1 MPKVRAI
8 SFTRLGLVALALL
21 AGTLNG
27 AEVDNS
33 WTAEARKPQP
43 PVDFA
48 YFTFAR
54 GAYDS
59 EGGYGDAFYQYDGRV
74 WARWETD
81 YPEADENFGARFKQ
95 LTRVHVAKHATKRT
109 FDASDIGDLPLL
121 YVADPGWM
129 ILTKEERDG
138 LRDYLLKGG
147 MIWVDDFWGDGEWQQ
162 FEERMREVL
171 PEWKWREITPAHPI
185 FHTVFDMNTM
195 PQIPALPFAM
205 RGGGTAESPGS
216 HKYSSVGSTE
226 VPHMR
231 GWFDDSGR
239 LMVVT
244 TFNTDLGDG
253 FEREAFGEWYFE
265 TFSTKAYMLG
275 TNIVMYALTH

>member
-1 MPKVRAI
+1 MSRRVGVP
-8 SFTRLGLVALALL
+8 LALACIALL
-21 AGTLNG
+21 ASTIQS
-27 AEVDNS
+27 AEIDFS
-33 WTAEARKPQP
+33 WTSEARKPQP
-43 PVDFA
+43 PADLSL
-48 YFTFAR
+48 FTFAR

-81 YPEADENFGARFKQ
+81 YPEADENFAARFKQ
-95 LTRVHVAKHATKRT
+95 LTRTAVAPRAARRT
-109 FDASDIGDLPLL
+109 FDASDVGDLPLL

-129 ILTKEERDG
+129 VLTPKEQAG
-138 LRDYLLKGG
+138 LRDYLKKGG

-162 FEERMREVL
+162 FADVMDVVL
-171 PEWKWREITPAHPI
+171 PGVKWREITPEHPI
-185 FHTVFDMNTM
+185 FRTVFDIKEM

-216 HKYSSVGSTE
+216 HKWPGGSTDT
-226 VPHMR
+226 PHMR
-231 GWFDDSGR
+231 GWFDDAGR
-239 LMVVT
+239 LMAVAT
-244 TFNTDLGDG
+244 YNTDLGDG
-253 FEREAFGEWYFE
+253 FEREAYGQWYFE

>member
-1 MPKVRAI
+1 MISPAERAARHAG
-8 SFTRLGLVALALL
+8 FLALGLLTSALH
-21 AGTLNG
+21 GT
-27 AEVDNS
+27 EIDDS

-43 PVDFA
+43 PADLSF
-48 YFTFAR
+48 FTFTR

-81 YPEADENFGARFKQ
+81 YPEADENFSARFEQ
-95 LTRVHVAKHATKRT
+95 LTAVNVAKHAMKRT
-109 FDASDIGDLPLL
+109 FDAKDVGDLPLL

-129 ILTKEERDG
+129 VLNKKERDG

-147 MIWVDDFWGDGEWQQ
+147 MLWVDDFWGDSEWEQ
-162 FEERMREVL
+162 FEQRMREVL
-171 PEWKWREITPAHPI
+171 PEVQWHEMEPQHPI
-185 FHTVFDMNTM
+185 FHTVFDMNVM
-195 PQIPALPFAM
+195 PQIPALPFAG
-205 RGGGTAESPGS
+205 RGGGTAEPPDQ
-216 HKYSSVGSTE
+216 HKYGSYGSTNT
-226 VPHMR
+226 PHMR
-231 GWFDDSGR
+231 GWFDEAGR
-239 LMVVT
+239 LMIVA

-275 TNIVMYALTH
+275 TNIVIYALTH

>member
-1 MPKVRAI
+1 MSL
-8 SFTRLGLVALALL
+8 SFACVMLL
-21 AGTLNG
+21 AGTIRS
-27 AEVDNS
+27 AEIDIS

-43 PVDFA
+43 PVDLA
-48 YFTFAR
+48 VFTFAR

-81 YPEADENFGARFKQ
+81 YPEADENFAARFRQ
-95 LTRVHVAKHATKRT
+95 LTRVAVAPRAAKRT
-109 FDASDIGDLPLL
+109 FDARDLGDLPLL

-129 ILTKEERDG
+129 VLSPSEQAG

-162 FEERMREVL
+162 FDDVMRIVL
-171 PEWKWREITPAHPI
+171 PNVKWREMTPEHPI
-185 FHTVFDMNTM
+185 FRTVFDIKEM

-216 HKYSSVGSTE
+216 HKWPGGSTDT
-226 VPHMR
+226 PHMR
-231 GWFDDSGR
+231 GWFDDDGR
-239 LMVVT
+239 LMVVAT
-244 TFNTDLGDG
+244 YNTDLGDG
-253 FEREAFGEWYFE
+253 FEREAYGQWYFE

-275 TNIVMYALTH
+275 SNIVMYALTH